1 MQHAH
6 SHVQIGRMSADDDQP
21 LARIDDPARS
31 SRRTRVGHSD
41 VTLGLRTDLV
51 DLDPS
56 LADDYERRPP
66 KSSISHGACSIK
78 TKTLQTHCYRPTR
91 RGSKTV
97 ARQTQ
102 DQER

>member
-21 LARIDDPARS
+21 LARVDDPPR
-31 SRRTRVGHSD
+31 SRRRARIGHSD

-56 LADDYERRPP
+56 LADDCERRPP
-66 KSSISHGACSIK
+66 NDTSA
-78 TKTLQTHCYRPTR
+78 TEP
-91 RGSKTV
+91 
-97 ARQTQ
+97 AA
-102 DQER
+102 